1 MKKVIRTIA
10 AAALLFA
17 TTTVMAKEPTLETV
31 GNSKSIILE
40 WNAHLSD
47 ASLKIYDA
55 NGIIIHSDNLK
66 NADEYAKRFDLTPL
80 VEGAYFL
87 KIENRAKELVYS
99 LSVNKN
105 NITILGM
112 AENFKPGYRE
122 KEGRV
127 YLNFLNRDLKKVEV
141 SVTDSLGNVLFKEVF
156 NDKLVVE
163 KAFNFKGAY
172 EGDYTIAVND
182 GTKTFYETVS
192 IK

>member
-17 TTTVMAKEPTLETV
+17 TTTVLAKEPKLETV
-31 GNSKSIILE
+31 GNSKSIVLE

-55 NGIIIHSDNLK
+55 NGVIIHSDYIK
-66 NADEYAKRFDLTPL
+66 NVDEYAKRFDLTPL
-80 VEGAYFL
+80 AEGTYFL
-87 KIENRAKELVYS
+87 KIENGAKELVYS

-105 NITILGM
+105 NISILGM
-112 AENFKPGYRE
+112 TENLKPAYRE

-127 YLNFLNRDLKKVEV
+127 YLNFLNRDMEKVEV
-141 SVTDSLGNVLFKEVF
+141 SVTDTLGNVLFKETF
-156 NDKLVVE
+156 EDKFVVE

-172 EGDYTIAVND
+172 EGDYTIAVSN
-182 GTKTFYETVS
+182 GSRIFYETVS